1 MENVEGR
8 DFEDFYERIFD
19 KKTVEKEFNAY
30 FAEPKDKTLKQS
42 NELKEIKEKEINESK
57 ENINEKN
64 EDEEKDIKT
73 YKDPF
78 VLYFA
83 NNIPLSQSY
92 FVKTF
97 KCEYCE
103 SHCKSCLIANDENI
117 TIYEFFARQKIERE
131 FIVHADFS
139 IFKSNFTKFYFEN
152 SEYDDPIM
160 SCRGDISI
168 YECFE
173 QFSKESTIEKEK
185 EKDKEKLNKELDKE
199 NMFFCKNCNKNLKGF
214 KKIEIFK
221 APNILII
228 QLKRFKLKAASLM
241 ELVQNRKN
249 EAHVD
254 FQGYLDLRRFVLGPE
269 KDKAKYELLSVCQHT
284 GKMGA
289 GKYSAVVR
297 CIKDNNWYEFVD
309 ENFKEIGED
318 VISNPAAYL
327 LVYRKIEVE
336 ESKEVNKEAIGASKD
351 GNEIVAKENN

>member
-1 MENVEGR
+1 
-8 DFEDFYERIFD
+8 
-19 KKTVEKEFNAY
+19 
-30 FAEPKDKTLKQS
+30 
-42 NELKEIKEKEINESK
+42 
-57 ENINEKN
+57 
-64 EDEEKDIKT
+64 
-73 YKDPF
+73 
-78 VLYFA
+78 
-83 NNIPLSQSY
+83 
-92 FVKTF
+92 
-97 KCEYCE
+97 
-103 SHCKSCLIANDENI
+103 
-117 TIYEFFARQKIERE
+117 
-131 FIVHADFS
+131 VHADFS

-152 SEYDDPIM
+152 SENDDPIM
-160 SCRGDISI
+160 RCRGDISI

-173 QFSKESTIEKEK
+173 QFSKESKIEK
-185 EKDKEKLNKELDKE
+185 EKDKDKEKENFNKELDKE

-254 FQGYLDLRRFVLGPE
+254 FQGYLDLSRFVLGPE

-336 ESKEVNKEAIGASKD
+336 EDKEVNKEAIGASKD
-351 GNEIVAKENN
+351 GNEIVAKEIK